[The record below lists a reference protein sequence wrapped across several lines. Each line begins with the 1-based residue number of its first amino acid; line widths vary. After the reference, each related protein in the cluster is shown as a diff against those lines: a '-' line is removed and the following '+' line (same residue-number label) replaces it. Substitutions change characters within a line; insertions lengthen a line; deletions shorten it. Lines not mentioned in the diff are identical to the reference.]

1 MKPIKTLFATA
12 ALSLAALIA
21 SSATTAQAAGVEV
34 LNEGFD
40 DVAGLSGW
48 AQVNHSV
55 PAGSGWFQGNPALF
69 AAQSG
74 AADAYAAANFL
85 GAANGSGSVDNWLIT
100 PVLDLSG
107 TTMLSFYTRHDAQPG
122 FNDLLEVRYA
132 AGTGT
137 DMADFT
143 TLLTTVGGTAG
154 YPTDWQQFTAT
165 VTNSGNGR
173 FAFRY
178 LGPADTLN
186 YVGLDTVSVVTAVP
200 EPAHWMMLALGLGTI
215 TLLRRRSRF

>member
-1 MKPIKTLFATA
+1 MKPVKTLFATA
-12 ALSLAALIA
+12 ALSLAALG
-21 SSATTAQAAGVEV
+21 ATVARAAGVEV

-48 AQVNHSV
+48 AQVNHSI
-55 PAGSGWFQGNPALF
+55 PAGNAWFQGNPGLF
-69 AAQSG
+69 PAQSG
-74 AADAYAAANFL
+74 APDAYAAVNFL
-85 GAANGSGSVDNWLIT
+85 SAQNGSGSVDNWLIT
-100 PVLDLSG
+100 PVLNLSG
-107 TTMLSFYTRHDAQPG
+107 TTVLSFTTRHDSLPG

-137 DMADFT
+137 DMANFT

-165 VTNSGNGR
+165 VTNNGNGR

-178 LGPADTLN
+178 LGQADTLN
-186 YVGLDTVSVVTAVP
+186 YVGLDSVSVVTAVP
-200 EPAHWMMLALGLGTI
+200 EPVHWMMLALGLGMI
-215 TLLRRRSRF
+215 TVLRRHSRL